1 MAEKEKIYTGAI
13 LILGAN
19 QLIETVAFG
28 IPYSYFPLYALSLG
42 SSVALIGLFTSAFM
56 FMSMLLSP
64 ILGGYSDRFGRKKL
78 IIIGLVGD
86 VIFGAMTGLVPSWQ
100 WLLVVRAINGAVTAA
115 ATIPAEALLIDLA
128 PPDRVGEAVGFVM
141 ACGMVGRN
149 IGPLFGGAIQWFSLS
164 EGLSLIDSYRV
175 PYFVDAGFAAISAL
189 LIAFGIKEPK
199 VDAKKAEE
207 EKENRKGIKIPGVYK
222 ILLLCAFITG
232 IGEGFHRPII
242 ALFFNDV
249 FGADPLEIGLVM
261 TLAGFI
267 TLLASW
273 IAGRASDKFGRRIVI
288 AIGGIPA
295 RLFAALIPFS
305 GSFNVASIIYSARG
319 FMWSIYNVGL
329 RALRAD
335 LAPPEIR
342 GKLFGLYRMFFD
354 AGDIFGPL
362 MATYIYD
369 LYRFDTFTIGSVAVP
384 GYGIPFYINS
394 IIGLITLAILLLF
407 VNMGGPTTTGS
418 KIKTQNQE

>member
-1 MAEKEKIYTGAI
+1 MVEKEKIYTGAI

-56 FMSMLLSP
+56 FMSMVLSP
-64 ILGGYSDRFGRKKL
+64 ILGGYSDRFGRKRL
-78 IIIGLVGD
+78 IQIGLVGD

-149 IGPLFGGAIQWFSLS
+149 IGPLFGGAIQWSSLS
-164 EGLSLIDSYRV
+164 EGLSLVDSYRV

-189 LIAFGIKEPK
+189 LITFGIKEPK
-199 VDAKKAEE
+199 VDAKKMEE

-267 TLLASW
+267 TLFASW

-319 FMWSIYNVGL
+319 FMWSVYNVGL

-354 AGDIFGPL
+354 AGDVFGPL

-369 LYRFDTFTIGSVAVP
+369 LYRFDTFNIGSVAVP
-384 GYGIPFYINS
+384 GYGIPFYLNS

>member
-1 MAEKEKIYTGAI
+1 
-13 LILGAN
+13 
-19 QLIETVAFG
+19 
-28 IPYSYFPLYALSLG
+28 
-42 SSVALIGLFTSAFM
+42 M

-64 ILGGYSDRFGRKKL
+64 ILGGYSDRFGRKRL

-86 VIFGAMTGLVPSWQ
+86 VIFGALTGLVPSWQ

-128 PPDRVGEAVGFVM
+128 PPSRVGEAVGFVM

-164 EGLSLIDSYRV
+164 SGLALIDSYRV
-175 PYFVDAGFAAISAL
+175 PYFVDAGFAGISAL

-199 VDAKKAEE
+199 VDAKKVEE
-207 EKENRKGIKIPGVYK
+207 DRESRKGVKIPRVYK

-249 FGADPLEIGLVM
+249 FGAQPLEIGLVM
-261 TLAGFI
+261 TIAGFL
-267 TLLASW
+267 TLFASW
-273 IAGRASDKFGRRIVI
+273 IAGRASDRFGRRIVI

-295 RLFAALIPFS
+295 RLFGAVIPFS
-305 GSFNVASIIYSARG
+305 GSFNVASILYSARG

-362 MATYIYD
+362 MATYVYD
-369 LYRFDTFTIGSVAVP
+369 LYRFDTFNIGSVAVP

-394 IIGLITLAILLLF
+394 IIGLITLAILLLL
-407 VNMGGPTTTGS
+407 VNMGGPTTAGS
-418 KIKTQNQE
+418 KIKTRNQE